1 MNEVSEFAP
10 TYSLGPDL
18 ATMLIREEIFVAMI
32 DHDLNKATCKTCDL
46 AQLEQWEN
54 PALGVN
60 RRSLFFSKL
69 KATVGDD
76 FIEDLERQFQMRGTE
91 RR

>member
-1 MNEVSEFAP
+1 
-10 TYSLGPDL
+10 
-18 ATMLIREEIFVAMI
+18 MLIREEIFVAMI
-32 DHDLNKATCKTCDL
+32 DHDLNRATCKTRDL
-46 AQLEQWEN
+46 AQLEEWDN
-54 PALGVN
+54 PTLGGN

-76 FIEDLERQFQMRGTE
+76 FTEDLERQFQVRGTE